1 MFAVKGEITQVG
13 VIMSRWQPKE
23 EMQERILETADR
35 LFYGRGIRAVG
46 VDTIADEIGI
56 SKRTLYNHYPS
67 KDALIVAY
75 LSRRLV
81 PLEVSEAPPLAQ
93 LLGAF
98 DRLERS
104 LSRGSFRGCP
114 FVNAV
119 AEIGEELPEASRVA
133 VAFKERRRLWFRD
146 LLGRLDI
153 KDADALASQLAILL
167 DGAVAV
173 GLVRRDPAMARA
185 ARQAAE
191 ALVRQSMLMKRDGR
205 RKTRSSRSAAPPT
218 SRA

>member
-1 MFAVKGEITQVG
+1 MRSVKDIITQIG
-13 VIMSRWQPKE
+13 VVMSRWQPRE

-35 LFYGRGIRAVG
+35 LFYSRGIRAVG

-81 PLEVSEAPPLAQ
+81 PLALSDAPPLAQ
-93 LLGAF
+93 ILGAF
-98 DRLERS
+98 ERLEKS
-104 LSRGSFRGCP
+104 LARGSFRGCP

-119 AEIGEELPEASRVA
+119 AEIGEELPEASKVA

-146 LLGRLDI
+146 LLAQLRI
-153 KDADALASQLAILL
+153 RDAEALSIQLAILL
-167 DGAVAV
+167 DGAIAV
-173 GLVRRDPAMARA
+173 GLVRREPAVARA
-185 ARQAAE
+185 AGRAAE
-191 ALVRQSMLMKRDGR
+191 TLVRQAMPATR
-205 RKTRSSRSAAPPT
+205 RRT
-218 SRA
+218 

>member
-1 MFAVKGEITQVG
+1 
-13 VIMSRWQPKE
+13 
-23 EMQERILETADR
+23 MQERILETADR

-81 PLEVSEAPPLAQ
+81 PLEVSAQPPLQ
-93 LLGAF
+93 QILGAF
-98 DRLERS
+98 DRLERT
-104 LSRGSFRGCP
+104 LSCGAYRGCP

-119 AEIGEELPEASRVA
+119 AEIGEELEEACKVA

-146 LLGRLDI
+146 LLGQLGV
-153 KDADALASQLAILL
+153 ADPEGLSAQLAILL
-167 DGAVAV
+167 DGAIVS

-191 ALVRQSMLMKRDGR
+191 ALVRGAAGKKKRR
-205 RKTRSSRSAAPPT
+205 RR
-218 SRA
+218 